1 MKLWLISLSVLIL
14 FLVTTCGVATPETP
28 VAQPPP
34 ATSTNTPAVVAA
46 THTPAAEP
54 TQVVVEVTITKSET
68 VIEPTPTATAGMAI
82 EVAPTSEVVDWL
94 TVEGKTADNLTYLGN
109 PDAPVTLID
118 YSDFL

>member
-1 MKLWLISLSVLIL
+1 MRLWLIPLSVLIL
-14 FLVTTCGVATPETP
+14 FLVTTCGGTAPETP

-34 ATSTNTPAVVAA
+34 ATPTNTPTVVAA

-54 TQVVVEVTITKSET
+54 TQAVVEATIIKPET
-68 VIEPTPTATAGMAI
+68 VIEPTPIVTVGMAT

-94 TVEGKTADNLTYLGN
+94 AIEGKTADNLAYLGN
-109 PDAPVTLID
+109 PDASVAIID